1 MSLETET
8 TIMIALIP
16 FLAIWGLLRFAR
28 AVERRRDAR
37 VARQIALTDAIHR
50 ELGAVA
56 APNVRRTWSGEWVVS
71 MRLALAREGTV
82 GTITRITNDFF
93 RRLDRQDP
101 PRLRVVLIPQEPRPA
116 GRILATDSPR
126 SAGRLSRAA

>member
-16 FLAIWGLLRFAR
+16 FVLIWGLLRFAR

-37 VARQIALTDAIHR
+37 VARQIVLTDAIHR

-56 APNVRRTWSGEWVVS
+56 APDVRRTWSGEWVVS

-82 GTITRITNDFF
+82 GTITRITHDLF

-101 PRLRVVLIPQEPRPA
+101 PRLRVVLLPQEPRPA
-116 GRILATDSPR
+116 RRMLATDSPR

>member
-16 FLAIWGLLRFAR
+16 LLAIWGLLRFAR

-71 MRLALAREGTV
+71 MRLALTRETTV
-82 GTITRITNDFF
+82 GTITRITNDLF

-116 GRILATDSPR
+116 RRVLATDSPR

>member
-82 GTITRITNDFF
+82 GTITWITNDFF

-101 PRLRVVLIPQEPRPA
+101 PRLRVVLLPQEPRPA
-116 GRILATDSPR
+116 RRILATDSPR

>member
-82 GTITRITNDFF
+82 GTITRIINDLF

>member
-16 FLAIWGLLRFAR
+16 FLAIWGLLRFVG

-101 PRLRVVLIPQEPRPA
+101 PRLRVVLLPQEPRPA
-116 GRILATDSPR
+116 RRILATDSPR

>member
-1 MSLETET
+1 MSLETQT

-16 FLAIWGLLRFAR
+16 FLAIWGLLRLAR
-28 AVERRRDAR
+28 AVEQRRDDR

-50 ELGAVA
+50 ELGAAA

-71 MRLALAREGTV
+71 MRLALTREGTV
-82 GTITRITNDFF
+82 GTITRITNDLF

-116 GRILATDSPR
+116 RRVLATDSPR

>member
-16 FLAIWGLLRFAR
+16 FLAIWGLLRLAR
-28 AVERRRDAR
+28 AVEQRRDDR

-50 ELGAVA
+50 ELGAAA

-82 GTITRITNDFF
+82 GTITRITNDLF

>member
-1 MSLETET
+1 MNLETET

-16 FLAIWGLLRFAR
+16 FLAIWGLLRFAN
-28 AVERRRDAR
+28 AVQRRRDAG

-50 ELGAVA
+50 ELGAAA

-82 GTITRITNDFF
+82 GTITRITNDLF

-101 PRLRVVLIPQEPRPA
+101 PRLRVVLLPQEPRPA
-116 GRILATDSPR
+116 RRVLATDSPR

>member
-101 PRLRVVLIPQEPRPA
+101 PRLRVVLLPQEPRPA
-116 GRILATDSPR
+116 RRILATDSPR
-126 SAGRLSRAA
+126 SADRLSRAA

>member
-16 FLAIWGLLRFAR
+16 FLAIWGLLRLAR

-56 APNVRRTWSGEWVVS
+56 APNVRRTRSGEWVVS
-71 MRLALAREGTV
+71 MRLALAREGNR
-82 GTITRITNDFF
+82 GRITRITPCLFL
-93 RRLDRQDP
+93 RPQRAVPPALLRGAVLRL
-101 PRLRVVLIPQEPRPA
+101 
-116 GRILATDSPR
+116 
-126 SAGRLSRAA
+126 

>member
-1 MSLETET
+1 MSLETQT

-16 FLAIWGLLRFAR
+16 FLAIWGLLRLAR
-28 AVERRRDAR
+28 AVEQRRDDR

-82 GTITRITNDFF
+82 GTITRITNDLF

>member
-16 FLAIWGLLRFAR
+16 FLAIWGLLRLAR
-28 AVERRRDAR
+28 AVEQRRDDR

-50 ELGAVA
+50 ELGAAA

-71 MRLALAREGTV
+71 MRLALTRETPFGTLP
-82 GTITRITNDFF
+82 RITND
-93 RRLDRQDP
+93 LL
-101 PRLRVVLIPQEPRPA
+101 PRLNRPDSSTLHDVLITQCPRL
-116 GRILATDSPR
+116 GTTVT
-126 SAGRLSRAA
+126 